1 MAIDIVNLL
10 IVIEFV
16 AVLMSGW
23 GWWVE
28 ARVRKEDTE
37 KVGTIAA

>member
-1 MAIDIVNLL
+1 VNLL
-10 IVIEFV
+10 IVIEFL

-28 ARVRKEDTE
+28 ARVRKREMD
-37 KVGTIAA
+37 KGGAIGA